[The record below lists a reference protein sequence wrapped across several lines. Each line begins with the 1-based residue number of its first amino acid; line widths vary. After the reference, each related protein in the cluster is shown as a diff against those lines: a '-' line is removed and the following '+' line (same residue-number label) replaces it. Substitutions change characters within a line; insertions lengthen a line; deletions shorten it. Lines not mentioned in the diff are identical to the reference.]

1 MNMKTYLTVQEV
13 AQKIELTE
21 RRIRELIRDREIR
34 ATKIGRWRIAP
45 EDLEAFIR
53 SRTNLPSTFDALQHS
68 EKAHLP

>member
-1 MNMKTYLTVQEV
+1 MKMYLTVQEV
-13 AQKIELTE
+13 AQRIELTE
-21 RRIRELIRDREIR
+21 RRIRELIRDKEIR

-53 SRTNLPSTFDALQHS
+53 SRTNLPSLSGTLQHS